1 MQRFL
6 LLINTYQYF
15 WNYGR
20 YNNYYKGKKT
30 PIDIISEHFDGK
42 KSVQLLNL
50 PSMLI
55 NSRKKYLQLKNNL
68 IKFNSNREHVLG
80 LVEIYK

>member
-20 YNNYYKGKKT
+20 YNNYYKGKKM
-30 PIDIISEHFDGK
+30 PIDIMSEHFDGK
-42 KSVQLLNL
+42 KSVQLLDL
-50 PSMLI
+50 PPMLI
-55 NSRKKYLQLKNNL
+55 NSRKNICKLK
-68 IKFNSNREHVLG
+68 IT
-80 LVEIYK
+80 